1 MALSNRDRVTKA
13 FELLSEG
20 LLDTVDEVMT
30 AVFHSPDWPELWAEK
45 DAQKH
50 GGPKRKLTKHDPQ
63 VQLRAITEFGR
74 EFNSLLAIAQRA
86 YASELRDTR
95 NAWAHNEPVS
105 SDDALRALDTAERL
119 LSAVGSVDSAEDIKK
134 LRLDLQRNVFEDQTR
149 QKIKRTKVTL
159 DPGLA
164 MKPWREVVTPHE
176 DIIRGEFTASEF
188 AADLHLVHSG
198 QALSKE
204 YSDPVEFFR
213 RTYLTEGLSDLLGRA
228 VKRMAGDTS
237 ASPVVNLQT
246 NFGGGKTHSMLAV
259 YHLFSGAPATAYP
272 QEVQEL
278 VADAGGFSLQDLG
291 VKRAAL
297 VGTQLQAGSP
307 LIKEDG
313 TEVRTLWG
321 ELAWQLGGRGAYEI
335 IAEADAAGTN
345 PGAAL
350 RTLLEQHSPA
360 LILIDEWVAYAR
372 QLVTDKSHTAG
383 SFDTQFTF
391 AQSLTE
397 IIQSVPGTMLVL
409 SIPASDAAQDG
420 GGNNI
425 EVGGANG
432 QAALDRLQNVI
443 RRVADQWRPSSKDES
458 FEIIKRRLFQ
468 DVDAQGKAAIA
479 AVARTFV
486 MMYRDNKSHFPSESA
501 VPGDDYENRIK
512 ASYPLHPEL
521 LDRLYEDW
529 STLERFQRTRGALKL
544 VSSIIH
550 ELWASN
556 DTSPLVLPGNVPL
569 EATSVNTDLTQYLQ
583 DQWKPIIDSDID
595 GPGSTAVNIDLER
608 ANLGQ
613 RFITERIA
621 RTIFFG
627 AAPRLGGT
635 RKGLDKQDVWL
646 GTAVPGDPLG
656 NFGVAIELLA
666 QRSTYFFEEQ
676 GHYWFDTK
684 PSVTKTANDY
694 AERLREDVETV
705 WNEICRRLK
714 SEEKNRGLFDRVHSC
729 VSSSGEIPDLEDA
742 RLAII
747 HPRFAWRRQDGLD
760 ASTLSWVREALEKK
774 GAANRLYRNALIF
787 LVADKEQLENLE
799 AGVRDYLAW
808 TIVESSSESLNLSAQ
823 QLKQTED
830 RIRSLENVV
839 TERVA
844 QTYIWAMYP
853 EQIDSSKP
861 FELSIDRIGDNKAE
875 GIADRVSKKLARD
888 EQLITELGAPI
899 LGSTI
904 NKELATLW
912 SESGEITVGALWDL
926 FVRHPYLPR
935 LASRDVLDES
945 VKKALQSAFLEEERF
960 AIALGKDQSTGKYS
974 GLIIPPAHGQSLQV
988 TDGTVLLRWDLAET
1002 QHKEQVDKEQEP
1014 DASDAGQKKDPQA
1027 QIDNSLGAKRF
1038 DGGDGNEAKAPA
1050 ANSAPTRF
1058 FGRLE
1063 IDPTLYSKDLAAVMR
1078 EVLDRLA
1085 ASGARMEVSLEIQAE
1100 KVQGFDD
1107 GEVRILKENAN
1118 VLGFGEQTGFT
1129 SS

>member
-1 MALSNRDRVTKA
+1 MAISNRDRVTKA

-20 LLDTVDEVMT
+20 LLDVVDEVMT
-30 AVFHSPDWPELWAEK
+30 SVFKSSDWPDLWAER
-45 DAQKH
+45 DAQKF
-50 GGPKRKLTKHDPQ
+50 GAPKRKLTKHDPQ
-63 VQLRAITEFGR
+63 VQLRAITEFGK
-74 EFNSLLAIAQRA
+74 EFNKVLSIAQRA
-86 YASELRDTR
+86 FATELRDTR
-95 NAWAHNEPVS
+95 NAWAHNEPIS
-105 SDDALRALDTAERL
+105 SDDAIRALDTAERL
-119 LSAVGSVDSAEDIKK
+119 LSAVGSVDSTEDVRK
-134 LRLDLQRNVFEDQTR
+134 LRLDLQRTVFEDQTR

-159 DPGLA
+159 DPGVA
-164 MKPWREVVTPHE
+164 MKPWREIITPHE

-204 YSDPVEFFR
+204 YSDPIEFFR
-213 RTYLTEGLSDLLGRA
+213 RTYLTEGLGDLLGRA
-228 VKRMAGDTS
+228 VKRMAGDMS

-259 YHLFSGAPATAYP
+259 YHLFSGVPASSFP

-278 VADAGGFSLQDLG
+278 VADAGSVALEDLG

-297 VGTQLQAGSP
+297 VGTYLQADSP

-321 ELAWQLGGRGAYEI
+321 ELAWQLGGKKGYDI
-335 IAEADAAGTN
+335 VSDADRSGTN

-350 RTLLEQHSPA
+350 KTLFEQHSPA

-372 QLVTDKSHTAG
+372 QLVTEKSLAAG
-383 SFDTQFTF
+383 SFETQFTF

-397 IIQSVPGTMLVL
+397 VVQSVPGVMVVV
-409 SIPASDAAQDG
+409 SIPASDTAQDG
-420 GGNNI
+420 HANDI

-432 QAALDRLQNVI
+432 QAALERLQNVI

-468 DVDAQGKAAIA
+468 DVDAQGLAAIA

-486 MMYRDNKSHFPSESA
+486 MMYRENKSNFPSEAS
-501 VPGDDYENRIK
+501 VPGDDYESRIK

-556 DTSPLVLPGNVPL
+556 DRSPLVLPGNVPL
-569 EATSVNTDLTQYLQ
+569 DATSVNTDLTQYLQ

-595 GPGSTAVNIDLER
+595 GASSTAVSIDLER

-627 AAPRLGGT
+627 AAPRLSGT
-635 RKGLDKQDVWL
+635 RKGLDKQGVWL

-656 NFGVAIELLA
+656 NFSVAIELLA
-666 QRSTYFFEEQ
+666 QRSTYFYEDQ

-684 PSVTKTANDY
+684 PSLTKTANDY
-694 AERLREDVETV
+694 AERLREDEETV
-705 WNEICRRLK
+705 WNEITRRLQ
-714 SEEKNRGLFDRVHSC
+714 SEEKQRGFFDRVHTC
-729 VSSSGEIPDLEDA
+729 VSTSGEIPDLEET
-742 RLAII
+742 RLVIV
-747 HPRFAWRRQDGLD
+747 HPRYAWRKQDG
-760 ASTLSWVREALEKK
+760 AESPALSWVRDALEKK
-774 GAANRLYRNALIF
+774 GATNRIYRNSLIF
-787 LVADKEQLENLE
+787 LVADKASLENLE

-808 TIVESSSESLNLSAQ
+808 KKIESSKESMNLSAQ
-823 QLKQTED
+823 QVKQTED
-830 RIRSLENVV
+830 RIRSLEGVV
-839 TERVA
+839 SERIV
-844 QTYIWAMYP
+844 QTFIWAVYP
-853 EQIDSSKP
+853 EQMDPSKP
-861 FELSIDRIGDNKAE
+861 FELSMDRIGDGRAD

-888 EQLITELGAPI
+888 EQLITELGPPI

-904 NKELATLW
+904 NKDLAVLW
-912 SESGEITVGALWDL
+912 KDSGEISVGALWEL

-935 LASRDVLDES
+935 LVSRAVLDES
-945 VKKALQSAFLEEERF
+945 IKKALRTAFLEEERF
-960 AIALGKDQSTGKYS
+960 ALALGKEKVTGKYS
-974 GLIIPPAHGQSLQV
+974 GLVIPPDQDASLQV
-988 TDGTVLLRWDLAET
+988 TDSTILIRWDLAEA
-1002 QHKEQVDKEQEP
+1002 QYKEQLAAQVEQAKNGETNSSATIGEDGSRQSMPVAPISDKSERKSSP
-1014 DASDAGQKKDPQA
+1014 K
-1027 QIDNSLGAKRF
+1027 
-1038 DGGDGNEAKAPA
+1038 
-1050 ANSAPTRF
+1050 RF
-1058 FGRLE
+1058 FGRLD
-1063 IDPTLYSKDLAAVMR
+1063 INSALYSKELTGVMR

-1085 ASGARMEVSLEIQAE
+1085 ASGAKLEVSIEIHAE
-1100 KVQGFDD
+1100 KVDGFTDSEIRVVAENTKVLGFDD
-1107 GEVRILKENAN
+1107 QS
-1118 VLGFGEQTGFT
+1118 GFERE
-1129 SS
+1129 

>member
-1 MALSNRDRVTKA
+1 MALSNKDRVTKA
-13 FELLSEG
+13 FDLLSEG
-20 LLDTVDEVMT
+20 LLDIVDEVMT
-30 AVFHSPDWPELWAEK
+30 SVFKSSEWPDQWAER
-45 DAQKH
+45 DAQKF
-50 GGPKRKLTKHDPQ
+50 GTSKRKLTKHDVL
-63 VQLRAITEFGR
+63 VQLRALTEFGKDFDHVLSR
-74 EFNSLLAIAQRA
+74 GQKAFAT
-86 YASELRDTR
+86 ELRDAR
-95 NAWAHNEPVS
+95 NAWAHNEPIS
-105 SDDALRALDTAERL
+105 SDDAIRALDTAERL
-119 LSAVGSVDSAEDIKK
+119 LSAVGSIDSAEDVKK
-134 LRLDLQRNVFEDQTR
+134 LRIDLQRTVFEEQTR

-159 DPGLA
+159 DPGTA
-164 MKPWREVVTPHE
+164 MKPWREVITPHE

-198 QALSKE
+198 QALSRE
-204 YSDPVEFFR
+204 YSDPVEFFK
-213 RTYLTEGLSDLLGRA
+213 RTYLTEGLGDLLGRA
-228 VKRMAGDTS
+228 VKRMAGDLS

-259 YHLFSGAPATAYP
+259 YHLFSGASADSFP

-278 VADAGGFSLQDLG
+278 VADAGGVALESLG

-297 VGTQLQAGSP
+297 VGTYLQADSP

-321 ELAWQLGGRGAYEI
+321 EMAWQLGGKKAYDI
-335 IAEADAAGTN
+335 VSDADRSGTN

-350 RTLLEQHSPA
+350 KTLLEQHSPA

-372 QLVTDKSHTAG
+372 QLVTEKALAAG
-383 SFDTQFTF
+383 SFETQFTF

-397 IIQSVPGTMLVL
+397 VVQSVPGAMLVL
-409 SIPASDAAQDG
+409 SIPASDTAQDG
-420 GGNNI
+420 QANDI

-432 QAALDRLQNVI
+432 QSALERLQNVI

-468 DVDAQGKAAIA
+468 EVDAQGLAAIA

-486 MMYRDNKSHFPSESA
+486 MMYRENKSNFPSEAS
-501 VPGDDYENRIK
+501 VPGDDYESRIK

-556 DTSPLVLPGNVPL
+556 DRSPLVLPGNVPL
-569 EATSVNTDLTQYLQ
+569 DATSVNTDLTQYLQ

-595 GPGSTAVNIDLER
+595 GQSSTAVNIDLER

-613 RFITERIA
+613 RFLTERIA

-635 RKGLDKQDVWL
+635 RKGLDKQGVWL

-656 NFGVAIELLA
+656 NFSVAIELLA
-666 QRSTYFFEEQ
+666 QRSTYFYEDQ

-694 AERLREDVETV
+694 AERLREDPETV
-705 WNEICRRLK
+705 WNEICRRLQL
-714 SEEKNRGLFDRVHSC
+714 EEKSRGLFDRVHSC
-729 VSSSGEIPDLEDA
+729 VSSSGDIPDLEET
-742 RLAII
+742 RLAIL
-747 HPRFAWRRQDGLD
+747 HPRFSWRKQDGTEAPALK
-760 ASTLSWVREALEKK
+760 WIREAIEKK
-774 GAANRLYRNALIF
+774 GATNRTYRNALVF
-787 LVADKEQLENLE
+787 LVADAAALENLE

-808 TIVESSSESLNLSAQ
+808 RKIEASKDSMNLSIQ
-823 QLKQTED
+823 QIKQTED
-830 RIRSLENVV
+830 RIASLESVV
-839 TERVA
+839 SERIA
-844 QTYIWAMYP
+844 QAYIWAVYP
-853 EQIDSSKP
+853 EQMDPSKP
-861 FELSIDRIGDNKAE
+861 FDLTPDRIGDGRAD

-904 NKELATLW
+904 NKDLALMW
-912 SESGEITVGALWDL
+912 NEAGEITVGALWDL
-926 FVRHPYLPR
+926 HVRHPFLPR
-935 LASRDVLDES
+935 LVNREVLDEAIKKS
-945 VKKALQSAFLEEERF
+945 VKTAFLEEERF
-960 AIALGKDQSTGKYS
+960 ALAVNKDKSSGKYL
-974 GLIIPPAHGQSLQV
+974 GLIVPPDQDASLQI
-988 TDGTVLLRWDLAET
+988 TDSTILVRWDIAIAQQNKQAES
-1002 QHKEQVDKEQEP
+1002 KVGGSSEQASQTADSPVSSTSETSP
-1014 DASDAGQKKDPQA
+1014 ASDLTASETPTN
-1027 QIDNSLGAKRF
+1027 QIRK
-1038 DGGDGNEAKAPA
+1038 
-1050 ANSAPTRF
+1050 RF

-1063 IDPTLYSKDLAAVMR
+1063 IDSALYSKELTGVMR

-1085 ASGARMEVSLEIQAE
+1085 SSGAKLEISIEIHAE
-1100 KVQGFDD
+1100 KPEGFTDS
-1107 GEVRILKENAN
+1107 EIRVVSENAK
-1118 VLGFGEQTGFT
+1118 VLGFESQSGFEAG
-1129 SS
+1129 